1 MTALLPGSILFIL
14 VIMFMFVV
22 LVIAA
27 VAIAAWALGR
37 SGILGGTAPERTVE
51 PRPGPG
57 DNALEIVRR
66 RYAHDEITK
75 EEYERLRQDLE
86 T

>member
-1 MTALLPGSILFIL
+1 MSALFSGSILLVLVFMFI
-14 VIMFMFVV
+14 FVV

-27 VAIAAWALGR
+27 VVVAAWALGR
-37 SGILGGTAPERTVE
+37 SGILGGTAPERVVE
-51 PRPGPG
+51 PRPGPT
-57 DNALEIVRR
+57 DDALDIVRR
-66 RYAHDEITK
+66 RYARDEITK